1 MKKLLETLWLVW
13 MLMWSPS
20 ANAWVDT
27 TRVETNKNLVETMV
41 QEQTTSDN
49 DEQTITLEEAQKLQ
63 EQQKLIE
70 EIMGDEKIQE
80 LINEYWEEEV
90 EKMVKD
96 IITNK
101 NTVKIL
107 KKALDDK
114 KIQKALQEWDEEY
127 VTWKLQKLCR
137 HYYGLKYVWELGRNA
152 FVILSVIFFWKK
164 LLEAILGYNIVIW
177 RRR

>member
-114 KIQKALQEWDEEY
+114 KN
-127 VTWKLQKLCR
+127 TR
-137 HYYGLKYVWELGRNA
+137 
-152 FVILSVIFFWKK
+152 F
-164 LLEAILGYNIVIW
+164 
-177 RRR
+177 